1 MQEEET
7 SFSMPERNLVRKGLE
22 FILYSNLLI
31 AIAASAQVVL
41 TYTLFSLPPNWR
53 LVWIE
58 LSSTLLF
65 YNLALY
71 LSLPKNGET
80 KFPRTRW
87 VLQHPVLFYGFS
99 TVAFLIFSCQFLGL
113 NAELQW
119 GFAGIGFVA
128 LLYIFPFFKTK
139 NKWINLRS
147 MPYAKVFFI
156 AFIWTASTF
165 YLPFLESRISVKQ
178 VGFDVFLLGLHRFI
192 FLMMCTI
199 PFDMRDVKTDQYYKL
214 KTLPVFFGEKK
225 TMTFVHLLGIV
236 HIVMSF
242 MLDIPDTYK
251 WALVL
256 SDLFLLFVFDLWV
269 LTKHSYNSTFI
280 FDFLLIVQFAIVF
293 FGAVYLS

>member
-1 MQEEET
+1 MYEEEIR
-7 SFSMPERNLVRKGLE
+7 FSMPKQHLFRKGLE

-31 AIAASAQVVL
+31 ATAAAAQVVL
-41 TYTLFSLPPNWR
+41 TYTLFSLPHNGR

-58 LSSTLLF
+58 FSSTLLF

-99 TVAFLIFSCQFLGL
+99 TGAFLIFSYQFLGL
-113 NAELQW
+113 DADLQW
-119 GFAGIGFVA
+119 GFAGVGFAA

-147 MPYAKVFFI
+147 MPYTKIFFI

-165 YLPFLESRISVKQ
+165 YLPFLDSRFSVKQ

-199 PFDMRDVKTDQYYKL
+199 PFDMRDVKTDRYYKL
-214 KTLPVFFGEKK
+214 KTLPVFFGEKR
-225 TMTFVHLLGIV
+225 TMTFVHLLGAV

-242 MLDIPDTYK
+242 MLDIPDAYK
-251 WALVL
+251 WTMVL
-256 SDLFLLFVFDLWV
+256 ADLLLLFIFDLWA
-269 LTKHSYNSTFI
+269 LRKHSYNSTFV
-280 FDFLLIVQFAIVF
+280 FDFLLIVQFAAVF

>member
-1 MQEEET
+1 MHDEEIR
-7 SFSMPERNLVRKGLE
+7 FSMPKKTLLRKGLE
-22 FILYSNLLI
+22 FTLYSNLLI
-31 AIAASAQVVL
+31 AIAAGSQMIL
-41 TYTLFSLPPNWR
+41 TYSLFSLPYNPQ

-99 TVAFLIFSCQFLGL
+99 TIAFLIFSYHFLGL
-113 NAELQW
+113 DADLQW
-119 GFAGIGFVA
+119 GFVGIGFVA
-128 LLYIFPFFKTK
+128 LLYVFPFFKMK

-147 MPYAKVFFI
+147 MPYTKVFFI

-165 YLPFLESRISVKQ
+165 YLPFLESRLSIKQ
-178 VGFDVFLLGLHRFI
+178 SGLDVFLLGLHRFI
-192 FLMMCTI
+192 FLLMCTV
-199 PFDMRDVKTDQYYKL
+199 PFDMRDIKTDQYYKL
-214 KTLPVFFGEKK
+214 KTLPGLFGEKR
-225 TMTFVHLLGIV
+225 TMTFVHLLGLV
-236 HIVMSF
+236 HILMSF
-242 MLDIPDTYK
+242 MLDIPDAYK
-251 WALVL
+251 WTLVL
-256 SDLFLLFVFDLWV
+256 FDLFLLFVFDLWV

-280 FDFLLIVQFAIVF
+280 FDFFLIAQFVAVF